1 MWTLANSLNNT
12 GLPPL
17 PRLRRGGLLLGWS
30 TSHLQT
36 CANLLQVWRT
46 SLRNWKASPLNSL
59 SDIMKQ
65 TKHLPRFQN
74 VLPGWKNK
82 LIFILIFTAAAGCAN
97 LKEVDASI
105 TGIELEYYEPRP
117 VVFVHTN
124 TIPQNSR
131 LKLFPKLMDHPK
143 IK

>member
-1 MWTLANSLNNT
+1 M
-12 GLPPL
+12 
-17 PRLRRGGLLLGWS
+17 
-30 TSHLQT
+30 
-36 CANLLQVWRT
+36 
-46 SLRNWKASPLNSL
+46 
-59 SDIMKQ
+59 
-65 TKHLPRFQN
+65 
-74 VLPGWKNK
+74 
-82 LIFILIFTAAAGCAN
+82 IFTTISIAAPGCAN

-105 TGIELEYYEPRP
+105 TGIELEYFEPSP